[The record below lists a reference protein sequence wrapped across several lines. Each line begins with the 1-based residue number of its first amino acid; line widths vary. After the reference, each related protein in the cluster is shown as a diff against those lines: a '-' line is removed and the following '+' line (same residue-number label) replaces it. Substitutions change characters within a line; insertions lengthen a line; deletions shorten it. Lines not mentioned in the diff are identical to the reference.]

1 MYHVQSTSV
10 STTGERMAIF
20 LLYVRAC
27 YRDIG
32 CVAMYKRGM
41 RCGAVYHVLFS
52 AVCVMTQVWQARP
65 LPYRRCTTP
74 QSVSQTDS
82 IKGQA
87 GTLHSQVHNCRHQG
101 RSTWLRALWLKIRKH
116 SVSHTRLLRRKGE
129 PITEFQNT
137 ASAPECDTN
146 HCTNYGEC
154 QW

>member
-1 MYHVQSTSV
+1 
-10 STTGERMAIF
+10 MA
-20 LLYVRAC
+20 
-27 YRDIG
+27 
-32 CVAMYKRGM
+32 M

-52 AVCVMTQVWQARP
+52 AGCVMTQAWLARP

-82 IKGQA
+82 TKGQA
-87 GTLHSQVHNCRHQG
+87 GTLHSQVHSCRHQG

-137 ASAPECDTN
+137 ASAPQCDTEITVPTMVN
-146 HCTNYGEC
+146 VSGETVSFQC
-154 QW
+154 KDILSMPSEAEVCCSSVYLQAVMSKAEF